1 MNARDLSTGDRG
13 LVSVA
18 ALPSIGATILPRIIA
33 RFREQSPGGRGLER
47 RRLGTHPD
55 HGEVGGCRFRRRQF
69 P

>member
-33 RFREQSPGGRGLER
+33 RFREQSPGGAW
-47 RRLGTHPD
+47 P
-55 HGEVGGCRFRRRQF
+55 
-69 P
+69 